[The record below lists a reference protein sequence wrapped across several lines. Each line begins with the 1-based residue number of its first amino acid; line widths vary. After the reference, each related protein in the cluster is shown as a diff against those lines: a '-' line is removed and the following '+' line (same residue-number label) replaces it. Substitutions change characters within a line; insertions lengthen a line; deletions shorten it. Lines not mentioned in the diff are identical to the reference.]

1 MSKNVAVVGSGSWG
15 MALANHLAEMGN
27 AVKVWSF
34 TEEEKNLINNERKC
48 MFIPDMVLDEK
59 IYCSNDVVEIVK
71 DADYIFHVTPSKVT
85 RNVFKQYK
93 DYVKDKPIVICS
105 KGLENATLK
114 TLDEVM
120 LEELP
125 SAKIAAFSGPSY
137 ATEVVKHIPT
147 AIILASKH
155 DDVLDEVSSLLMN
168 EYMRIYKSRDVI
180 GVEVGGALK
189 NIIAFCAGIC
199 AELNLGTNAQ
209 SALITRGLAEI
220 TRLGVKMGANKET
233 FFGLSGLGDLIL
245 TCSSDESR
253 NRRAGRLIGKGKT
266 VEEAKKEIG
275 MTIESVENIEVAKKL
290 AEKYNVE
297 MPIVNAAYDVLYNNL
312 KPKDAVNK
320 LMTREIK
327 FEME

>member
-1 MSKNVAVVGSGSWG
+1 MNKNVAVVGSGSWG
-15 MALANHLAEMGN
+15 MALANHLAEMGD

-59 IYCSNDVVEIVK
+59 IYCSNDVVEVVK

-125 SAKIAAFSGPSY
+125 TAKIAAFSGPSY

-168 EYMRIYKSRDVI
+168 EYMRIYKSRDVV

-199 AELNLGTNAQ
+199 AELNFGTNAEA
-209 SALITRGLAEI
+209 ALITRGLAEI
-220 TRLGVKMGANKET
+220 TRLGEKMGADKNT

-266 VEEAKKEIG
+266 IEEAKKEIG

-290 AEKYNVE
+290 AEKYDVE

-312 KPKDAVNK
+312 KPQDAVNK
-320 LMTREIK
+320 LMTRAIK
-327 FEME
+327 FEMK

>member
-1 MSKNVAVVGSGSWG
+1 MSKNVAVIGSGSWG

-27 AVKVWSF
+27 NIKVWSF
-34 TEEEKNLINNERKC
+34 TEEEKNLINIEHKC
-48 MFIPDMVLDEK
+48 MFIKDMILDDK
-59 IYCSNDVVEIVK
+59 IYCSNDVVEVVEG
-71 DADYIFHVTPSKVT
+71 ADYVFHVTPSKVT

-93 DYVKDKPIVICS
+93 DYVGNTPIIICS
-105 KGLENATLK
+105 KGLENSTLK
-114 TLDEVM
+114 TLDQVM

-155 DDVLDEVSSLLMN
+155 DDVLDKVSSLLMN
-168 EYMRIYKSRDVI
+168 DYMRIYKSRDVV

-199 AELNLGTNAQ
+199 AELDLGTNAQ
-209 SALITRGLAEI
+209 AALITRGLAEI
-220 TRLGVKMGANKET
+220 TRLGEKMGAEKET

-266 VEEAKKEIG
+266 IEETKKEIG
-275 MTIESVENIEVAKKL
+275 MTIESIENIEVAKKL
-290 AEKYNVE
+290 AEKYDVE

-312 KPKDAVNK
+312 KPRDAVNK

-327 FEME
+327 FEKE

>member
-1 MSKNVAVVGSGSWG
+1 MNKNVAVVGSGSWG
-15 MALANHLAEMGN
+15 MALANHLAEMGEK
-27 AVKVWSF
+27 VKVWSF

-48 MFIPDMVLDEK
+48 MFIPEMILDEK
-59 IYCSNDVVEIVK
+59 IYCSNDVIEVVK

-93 DYVKDKPIVICS
+93 NYVKDKPIIICS

-114 TLDEVM
+114 TLDEVI

-125 SAKIAAFSGPSY
+125 TAKIAAFSGPSY

-155 DDVLDEVSSLLMN
+155 NDILDEVSSLLMN
-168 EYMRIYKSRDVI
+168 DYMRIYKSRDVI

-199 AELNLGTNAQ
+199 AELNYGTNAQ

-220 TRLGVKMGANKET
+220 TRLGEKMGADKET

-266 VEEAKKEIG
+266 IEEAKKEIG

-290 AEKYNVE
+290 AEKYDVE

-312 KPKDAVNK
+312 KPQEAVNQ
-320 LMTREIK
+320 LMTRAIK

>member
-1 MSKNVAVVGSGSWG
+1 MNKNVAVVGSGSWG
-15 MALANHLAEMGN
+15 MALANHLAEMGEK
-27 AVKVWSF
+27 VKVWSF

-48 MFIPDMVLDEK
+48 MFIPEMILDEK
-59 IYCSNDVVEIVK
+59 IYCSNDVVEVVK

-93 DYVKDKPIVICS
+93 NYVKDKPIIICS

-114 TLDEVM
+114 TLDEVI

-125 SAKIAAFSGPSY
+125 TAKIAAFSGPSY

-155 DDVLDEVSSLLMN
+155 NDILDEVSSLLMN
-168 EYMRIYKSRDVI
+168 DYMRIYKSRDVI

-199 AELNLGTNAQ
+199 AELNYGTNAQ

-220 TRLGVKMGANKET
+220 TRLGEKMGADKET

-266 VEEAKKEIG
+266 IEEAKKEIG

-290 AEKYNVE
+290 AEKYDVE

-312 KPKDAVNK
+312 KPQEAVNQ
-320 LMTREIK
+320 LMTRAIK

>member
-27 AVKVWSF
+27 DVKVWSF

-59 IYCSNDVVEIVK
+59 IYCSNDVVEVVK

-93 DYVKDKPIVICS
+93 DYVNDKPIVICS

-125 SAKIAAFSGPSY
+125 SAKIAAFLGPSY

-168 EYMRIYKSRDVI
+168 EYMRIYKSRDVV

-199 AELNLGTNAQ
+199 AELNFGTNAEA
-209 SALITRGLAEI
+209 ALITRGLAEI
-220 TRLGVKMGANKET
+220 TRIGEKMGADKNT

-266 VEEAKKEIG
+266 IEEAKKEIG

-290 AEKYNVE
+290 AEKYDVE

-312 KPKDAVNK
+312 KPQDAVNK
-320 LMTREIK
+320 LMTRAIK

>member
-1 MSKNVAVVGSGSWG
+1 MSKNIAVVGSGSWG

-59 IYCSNDVVEIVK
+59 IYCSNDVVEVVK

-93 DYVKDKPIVICS
+93 DYVNDKPIVICS

-137 ATEVVKHIPT
+137 ATEVIKHIPT

-168 EYMRIYKSRDVI
+168 EYMRIYKSRDVV

-199 AELNLGTNAQ
+199 AELNFGTNAEA
-209 SALITRGLAEI
+209 ALITRGLAEI
-220 TRLGVKMGANKET
+220 TRIGEKMGADKNT

-266 VEEAKKEIG
+266 IEEAKKEIG

-290 AEKYNVE
+290 AEKYDVE

-312 KPKDAVNK
+312 KPQDAVNK
-320 LMTREIK
+320 LMTRAIK
-327 FEME
+327 FEKE

>member
-1 MSKNVAVVGSGSWG
+1 MSKNVAVIGSGSWG

-27 AVKVWSF
+27 NIKVWSF
-34 TEEEKNLINNERKC
+34 TEEEKNLINNEHKC
-48 MFIPDMVLDEK
+48 MFIKDMVLDDK
-59 IYCSNDVVEIVK
+59 IYCSNDVVEVVK

-93 DYVKDKPIVICS
+93 DYVGNTPIIICS
-105 KGLENATLK
+105 KGLENSTLK
-114 TLDEVM
+114 TLDQVM

-155 DDVLDEVSSLLMN
+155 DNVLDEVSSLLMN
-168 EYMRIYKSRDVI
+168 DYMRIYKSRDVV

-199 AELNLGTNAQ
+199 AELDLGTNAQ
-209 SALITRGLAEI
+209 AALITRGLAEI
-220 TRLGVKMGANKET
+220 TRLGEKMGAEKET

-266 VEEAKKEIG
+266 IEETKKEIG
-275 MTIESVENIEVAKKL
+275 MTIESIENIEVAKKM
-290 AEKYNVE
+290 AEKYDVE

-312 KPKDAVNK
+312 KPRDAVNK

-327 FEME
+327 FEKE